1 MHCSSVGSHTNVTCN
16 SSALLPQC
24 QALHHHAYNRSGITV
39 ACMVDTNVNRRTE
52 QSRMKTVN
60 RLIEGLKIMM
70 KKKHGVN
77 VGTH

>member
-1 MHCSSVGSHTNVTCN
+1 
-16 SSALLPQC
+16 
-24 QALHHHAYNRSGITV
+24 
-39 ACMVDTNVNRRTE
+39 MVDTNVNRRTE